1 VNMPITHILVIVDDE
16 EGINDMIN
24 VLGMIGDLGDA
35 ELLVTDTVQGGINL
49 LAVGCESVSFNRKL
63 NG

>member
-1 VNMPITHILVIVDDE
+1 MPITHILVIVDDE

-35 ELLVTDTVQGGINL
+35 ELLVSDTVQGGINL
-49 LAVGCESVSFNRKL
+49 LAGDCEGFSSDRKL

>member
-1 VNMPITHILVIVDDE
+1 MPITHILVIVDDE

-24 VLGMIGDLGDA
+24 VLGMLDVPHEA
-35 ELLVTDTVQGGINL
+35 ALLVTDTVQSAINL
-49 LAVGCESVSFNRKL
+49 LAGDCEGFSSDRKL